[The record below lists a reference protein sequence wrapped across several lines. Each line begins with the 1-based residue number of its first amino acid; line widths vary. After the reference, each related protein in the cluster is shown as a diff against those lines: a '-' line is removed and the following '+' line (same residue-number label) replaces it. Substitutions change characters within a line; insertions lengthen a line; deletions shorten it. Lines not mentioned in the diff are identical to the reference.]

1 MSAVAAARV
10 GDEIAHGFGV
20 AAMIG
25 GAILGAV
32 VGAAIVA
39 AAAVTAPLAIAVIV
53 GGSIAV
59 GALSMKQLVSGIS
72 KVFNLPEPSTGVVKK
87 GSQNVF
93 INGRPAVRAGLDL
106 TSPCSGNPLNHFPS
120 SSDVVVA
127 DGSSTVIVNGYPVA
141 RLKDKIACGAHIKS
155 ASENVFVGGETARMV
170 DVFDL
175 EGWMETGFQLLAGA
189 ALIGAGALAAAA
201 GIGALALFGAVTV
214 GMGAAFEGLGRIGDR
229 LGPGYRDML
238 QGAAG
243 LGLLFAGPRMAR
255 TKPSSGNVNYMEKND
270 RFYLGVSKRKD
281 VDPNG
286 FYDVIAHGSTK
297 KIQVQTANGPVL
309 VNHRVAARLIKQAPG
324 YTKGQPIRMLSC
336 DTGKGAGSFA
346 QNLANKMG
354 VPVEAPSELLWT
366 YPTGKKFVAAG
377 KYVPGANGRMNLVP
391 DMSKP
396 GTFNVFQPYKKP

>member
-39 AAAVTAPLAIAVIV
+39 AAAVAAPLTIAIIV

-72 KVFNLPEPSTGVVKK
+72 TVFKLPEPSTGTVKM
-87 GSQNVF
+87 GSGNVF
-93 INGRPAVRAGLDL
+93 INSRPAVRAGLDL
-106 TSPCSGNPLNHFPS
+106 TTPCSGMPLNHFPS
-120 SSDVVVA
+120 SSDVVIA

-141 RLKDKIACGAHIKS
+141 RLKDKIACGAHIS
-155 ASENVFVGGETARMV
+155 SGSENVFIGGGTARMAEV
-170 DVFDL
+170 SDL
-175 EGWMETGFQLLAGA
+175 EGWMETGFQLLGGA

-201 GIGALALFGAVTV
+201 GIGALAIFGAVTV
-214 GMGAAFEGLGRIGDR
+214 GMGAAFEGLGRLGDR
-229 LGPGYRDML
+229 LGHGYRDLL

-255 TKPSSGNVNYMEKND
+255 TKPSSGNVNYMEPND
-270 RFYLGVSKRKD
+270 RFFLGVSKRKD

-309 VNHRVAARLIKQAPG
+309 VDHRVAARLIKQAPG
-324 YTKGQPIRMLSC
+324 YQKGQPIRMLSC

-354 VPVEAPSELLWT
+354 VPVEAPTELVWA
-366 YPTGKKFVAAG
+366 YPNGQKFVAAG
-377 KYVPGANGRMNLVP
+377 KYVPGPNGQMNLVP
-391 DMSKP
+391 DMAKP
-396 GTFNVFQPYKKP
+396 GNFHVLEPFKKP

>member
-32 VGAAIVA
+32 IGAAIVA
-39 AAAVTAPLAIAVIV
+39 AAAVTAPLTIAIIV

-72 KVFNLPEPSTGVVKK
+72 TVFKLPEPTTGAVKK
-87 GSQNVF
+87 GSGNVF
-93 INGRPAVRAGLDL
+93 INGRPAARAGLDL
-106 TSPCSGNPLNHFPS
+106 TSPCSGMPLNHFPS
-120 SSDVVVA
+120 SSDVVIA
-127 DGSSTVIVNGYPVA
+127 DGSSTVIVNGYPIA
-141 RLKDKIACGAHIKS
+141 RLKDKIACGAHIS
-155 ASENVFVGGETARMV
+155 SGSENVFIGGDTARMA

-201 GIGALALFGAVTV
+201 GIGALAIFGTVTV
-214 GMGAAFEGLGRIGDR
+214 GMGAAFEGLGRLGDR
-229 LGPGYRDML
+229 FGAGYRDL
-238 QGAAG
+238 FQGAAG

-255 TKPSSGNVNYMEKND
+255 TKPSPGNVNYMEPND
-270 RFYLGVSKRKD
+270 KFFLGVSKRKD

-297 KIQVQTANGPVL
+297 KIQVQTSKGPVL
-309 VNHRVAARLIKQAPG
+309 VDHRVAARLIKQAPG
-324 YTKGQPIRMLSC
+324 YQKGQPIRMLSC

-346 QNLANKMG
+346 QNLSNKMG
-354 VPVEAPSELLWT
+354 VPVEAPTELVWT
-366 YPTGKKFVAAG
+366 YPNGQKFVAAG
-377 KYVPGANGRMNLVP
+377 KYVPGANGQMNLVP

-396 GTFNVFQPYKKP
+396 GNFHVLEPFKKP